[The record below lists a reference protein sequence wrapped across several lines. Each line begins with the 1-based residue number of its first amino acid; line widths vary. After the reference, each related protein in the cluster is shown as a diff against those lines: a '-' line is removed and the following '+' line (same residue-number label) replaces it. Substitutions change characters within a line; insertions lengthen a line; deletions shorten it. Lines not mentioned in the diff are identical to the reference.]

1 MHYLLIYEVVDDY
14 VERRQPYR
22 EEHLRL
28 AQDYAD
34 RGELELGG
42 ALAEPTDQA
51 ILIFRVEDPK
61 VIDTFIA
68 KDPYVRHGLIRSW
81 RVRRWTTV
89 IGKTAQSPIL
99 PSSSSASQ

>member
-1 MHYLLIYEVVDDY
+1 MHYLLIYEVVDNY

-22 EEHLRL
+22 DEHLRL
-28 AQDYAD
+28 AQEYAD

-42 ALAEPTDQA
+42 ALAEPADQA
-51 ILIFRVEDPK
+51 ILLFRVEDPK
-61 VIDTFIA
+61 VIDEFIA
-68 KDPYVRHGLIRSW
+68 RDPYVRHGLIRSW

-99 PSSSSASQ
+99 PSSSSSQ